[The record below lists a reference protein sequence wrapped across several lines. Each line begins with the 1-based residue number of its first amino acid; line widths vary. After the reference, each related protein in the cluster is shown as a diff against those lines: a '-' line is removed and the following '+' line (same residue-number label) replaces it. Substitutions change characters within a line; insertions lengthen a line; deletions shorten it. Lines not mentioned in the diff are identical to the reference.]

1 VRESHNSR
9 SMRGIASIVRE
20 SRPAAGP
27 IAAAQL
33 DAGADAAK
41 DAMWGGAARL
51 SASGATTMSDIV
63 TESAACPAHAL
74 EVPKLEALPEG
85 AAPQLTC
92 YQLGPHAAPI
102 IPGRRDR
109 AWMDATSEHYA
120 YRCLPLSMANTS
132 GWEITSPL
140 DFEVT
145 WNGNQ
150 DINAITA
157 RAPGVDPNAL
167 RALITSHFAHGI
179 LTFHTGWLFRTSP
192 GWGLWV
198 RGAPN
203 DAKDGIHALDG
214 MVETDWLPFPF
225 TMNWR
230 FMRPCTVRFR
240 KGDPFCF
247 ITLCPHALLD
257 GVAPRRAGIE
267 DDPKLKADYV
277 EWGKSRAEFNKLLR
291 DGDPAAVAKK
301 WQRDYFQGKA
311 AEGDAPFHVNK
322 RRLKPIE

>member
-1 VRESHNSR
+1 
-9 SMRGIASIVRE
+9 
-20 SRPAAGP
+20 
-27 IAAAQL
+27 
-33 DAGADAAK
+33 
-41 DAMWGGAARL
+41 
-51 SASGATTMSDIV
+51 MSDIASESAICPMHATGA
-63 TESAACPAHAL
+63 TESAAAP
-74 EVPKLEALPEG
+74 VG

-92 YQLGPHAAPI
+92 YQVDPRAAPI

-109 AWMDATSEHYA
+109 AWMDATGDHYA

-145 WNGNQ
+145 WNGRQ
-150 DINAITA
+150 DLNAITA
-157 RAPGVDPNAL
+157 CAPGVDPDAL
-167 RALITSHFAHGI
+167 RALITSHFGHGI

-214 MVETDWLPFPF
+214 LVETDWLPFPF

-230 FMRPCTVRFR
+230 FTRPCTVRFR

-247 ITLCPHALLD
+247 ITLCPHTVLD
-257 GVAPRRAGIE
+257 GVAPKRAKL
-267 DDPKLKADYV
+267 DDEPKLKADYL

-291 DGDPAAVAKK
+291 DGDPATVAKK
-301 WQRDYFQGKA
+301 WQRHYFQGKA
-311 AEGDAPFHVNK
+311 VDGDAPFHVNK
-322 RRLKPIE
+322 RRMKPVE

>member
-1 VRESHNSR
+1 MSEIDAES
-9 SMRGIASIVRE
+9 G
-20 SRPAAGP
+20 
-27 IAAAQL
+27 
-33 DAGADAAK
+33 
-41 DAMWGGAARL
+41 
-51 SASGATTMSDIV
+51 T
-63 TESAACPAHAL
+63 CPLHAP
-74 EVPKLEALPEG
+74 EVPRPGALSTA

-92 YQLGPHAAPI
+92 YQVDPRAAPI

-109 AWMDATSEHYA
+109 AWMDATSDHYA

-150 DINAITA
+150 DLDAITA
-157 RAPGVDPNAL
+157 RAPTVDPNAL
-167 RALITSHFAHGI
+167 RALITSHFGHGI

-230 FMRPCTVRFR
+230 FTRPCTVRFQR
-240 KGDPFCF
+240 GDPFCF
-247 ITLCPHALLD
+247 ITLCPHTLLD
-257 GVAPRRAGIE
+257 YVAPKRANID

-291 DGDPAAVAKK
+291 EGDPAAVAKK
-301 WQRDYFQGKA
+301 WQRHYFHGKA
-311 AEGDAPFHVNK
+311 ADGDAPLHVSK
-322 RRLKPIE
+322 RRLKPVE

>member
-1 VRESHNSR
+1 MSE
-9 SMRGIASIVRE
+9 IATK
-20 SRPAAGP
+20 
-27 IAAAQL
+27 
-33 DAGADAAK
+33 AGAYPPHATDV
-41 DAMWGGAARL
+41 AR
-51 SASGATTMSDIV
+51 
-63 TESAACPAHAL
+63 P
-74 EVPKLEALPEG
+74 EALPAS

-92 YQLGPHAAPI
+92 YQVDPRAAPI

-109 AWMDATSEHYA
+109 TWMDQTNDHYA

-132 GWEITSPL
+132 GWELTSPL

-145 WNGNQ
+145 WNGGQ
-150 DINAITA
+150 GIDAITA

-167 RALITSHFAHGI
+167 RALITSHFGHGV

-203 DAKDGIHALDG
+203 YAKDGIHALDG

-230 FMRPCTVRFR
+230 FTRPCTVRFE

-247 ITLCPHALLD
+247 VTFCPHTLMD
-257 GVAPRRAGIE
+257 DVTPRRANIE
-267 DDPKLKADYV
+267 DDPKLQADYT
-277 EWGKSRAEFNKLLR
+277 EWGQSRAEFNKLLHE
-291 DGDPAAVAKK
+291 GDPATVARK
-301 WQRDYFQGKA
+301 WQRGYFQGKA
-311 AEGDAPFHVNK
+311 VDGEAPFHVNK

>member
-1 VRESHNSR
+1 
-9 SMRGIASIVRE
+9 
-20 SRPAAGP
+20 
-27 IAAAQL
+27 
-33 DAGADAAK
+33 
-41 DAMWGGAARL
+41 
-51 SASGATTMSDIV
+51 
-63 TESAACPAHAL
+63 
-74 EVPKLEALPEG
+74 
-85 AAPQLTC
+85 
-92 YQLGPHAAPI
+92 
-102 IPGRRDR
+102 
-109 AWMDATSEHYA
+109 MDATSEHYA

-230 FMRPCTVRFR
+230 FTRPCTVR
-240 KGDPFCF
+240 
-247 ITLCPHALLD
+247 
-257 GVAPRRAGIE
+257 
-267 DDPKLKADYV
+267 
-277 EWGKSRAEFNKLLR
+277 
-291 DGDPAAVAKK
+291 
-301 WQRDYFQGKA
+301 
-311 AEGDAPFHVNK
+311 
-322 RRLKPIE
+322 

>member
-1 VRESHNSR
+1 
-9 SMRGIASIVRE
+9 MRGIASIVRE

-74 EVPKLEALPEG
+74 EVPKLEALPKG

-157 RAPGVDPNAL
+157 RAPGVDPNVL

-230 FMRPCTVRFR
+230 FTRPCTVRFR

-257 GVAPRRAGIE
+257 GVAPRRASIE

-311 AEGDAPFHVNK
+311 GGGDAPFHVNK